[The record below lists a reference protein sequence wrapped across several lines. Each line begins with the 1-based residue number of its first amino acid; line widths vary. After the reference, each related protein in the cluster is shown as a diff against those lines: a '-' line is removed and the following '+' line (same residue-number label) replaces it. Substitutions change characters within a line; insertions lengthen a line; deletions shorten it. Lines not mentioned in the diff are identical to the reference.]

1 MISYIIRTYNE
12 ERWVGHCIQSI
23 INNSKE
29 KFEVIVVDNESTDD
43 SLQIVKMFKNEDFQM
58 KVLKIPKD
66 EYTPGKAL
74 NMGLTAAS
82 KNSKIGCLISAH
94 CTVERVDEDKISSH
108 FANDDCFGIIGKQIP
123 IFKGKKLRSA
133 YVWENFSHDE
143 VVKNLKENNADESP
157 FFHNAFSFVNLEI
170 WRSFKFC
177 EKVTGKEDRVWAKD
191 LFEKGYHSLYDSG
204 LVCLHHWTPRCATW
218 SGMG

>member
-29 KFEVIVVDNESTDD
+29 KFEVIIVDNESTDD

-66 EYTPGKAL
+66 EYTRGKAL

-82 KNSKIGCLISAH
+82 KNSKI
-94 CTVERVDEDKISSH
+94 
-108 FANDDCFGIIGKQIP
+108 GIIGKQIP